1 MLGGWGERGKILEI
15 PVMGI
20 PIPGKGGQLTVE
32 GWRSEWMKTP
42 PSRRKGGGASLQREP
57 EYEENRPPL
66 SNPCPGEV

>member
-42 PSRRKGGGASLQREP
+42 PPTTERRGCISAEGA
-57 EYEENRPPL
+57 
-66 SNPCPGEV
+66 